1 MTALV
6 AFAVTLPVLTVLVAA
21 LAEPT
26 YADGTPVPRP
36 KQTVHG
42 NLRCLVGGTY

>member
-6 AFAVTLPVLTVLVAA
+6 ALTVALLTMLVAA
-21 LAEPT
+21 CVEPT
-26 YADGTPVPRP
+26 YADGTPVLRGR
-36 KQTVHG
+36 QTVRG

>member
-6 AFAVTLPVLTVLVAA
+6 ALTVALPLLTMLVAA
-21 LAEPT
+21 CVEPT
-26 YADGTPVPRP
+26 YADGTPVLRGR
-36 KQTVHG
+36 QTVRG